1 MKIVVTTH
9 PRERVDERFCLM
21 MQTAE
26 RMRRRAWQGYL
37 DSTRATGSYNEVE
50 PAAWARLQER
60 LAGIDEEL
68 LQALAEHD

>member
-1 MKIVVTTH
+1 
-9 PRERVDERFCLM
+9 M

-26 RMRRRAWQGYL
+26 RMRRKAWQSYL
-37 DSTRATGSYNEVE
+37 DSTRATRAYDEVE

-68 LQALAEHD
+68 LQALAEHE

>member
-1 MKIVVTTH
+1 
-9 PRERVDERFCLM
+9 M

-26 RMRRRAWQGYL
+26 RMRRKAWQGYL
-37 DSTRATGSYNEVE
+37 DSTRATRAYDEVE

-68 LQALAEHD
+68 LQALAEHE